1 MGRYRVGL
9 GSSGRCDLAGVEE
22 AKSRDWV
29 GWGIAGKC
37 GWRYKS
43 LEQLLQ
49 GPSDLEG
56 EG

>member
-37 GWRYKS
+37 GWR
-43 LEQLLQ
+43 
-49 GPSDLEG
+49 
-56 EG
+56 